1 MLPEKNAADRK
12 GGAGKPGVLDEL
24 PMIKIEPN
32 GGSIPRPAANVDPRA
47 FYETY
52 YHSRDKDRID
62 PDKLRRTLASLNRL
76 RKPRELHAAILGYL
90 KNQKYHRVAIEPW
103 MYEALALAI
112 NMNDGSDADVKMSL
126 NYAADLA
133 QETHNPNHLVSVA
146 DLLFRKGYFER
157 VGSLLDEAMPKVP
170 HRAEPIA
177 MSINLA
183 QKTKDPARMSD
194 SLERLLS
201 LGWPGQDEYFRIEAG
216 NQVEQMVKQLRAQN
230 KGAEAAQLEKKL
242 EDAMSR
248 DVFVRLTWDG
258 FADYDISVEEPF
270 GLKAEYTMPRTVFG
284 GAMIKNGYGS
294 HPEEIYVCPRGFNGK
309 YTIRVSKIWDDPKQP
324 VSKLTL
330 ELITHDGTAH
340 EKKEIRNLK
349 PSAENPPT
357 VVTLIEGRRK
367 RVLPYVDPSSTIME
381 TAIDALKN
389 SKGAAKAK
397 QHTATK
403 DGQAKKGA
411 ATPPAGAAKAKP
423 RPTARNNKPGGAWFK
438 RGSHC

>member
-1 MLPEKNAADRK
+1 MVPGRNAADRK
-12 GGAGKPGVLDEL
+12 ADAGKPGVLDEPPL
-24 PMIKIEPN
+24 IKIEPN
-32 GGSIPRPAANVDPRA
+32 GGPIPRPAANVDPRA
-47 FYETY
+47 FYESY
-52 YHSRDKDRID
+52 FHSRDKDRID

-146 DLLFRKGYFER
+146 DLLVRKGYFER
-157 VGSLLDEAMPKVP
+157 VGPLLDEAMPKIP

-183 QKTKDPARMSD
+183 QKTKDPARMAD

-216 NQVEQMVKQLRAQN
+216 NQVDQMVKQLRAQD
-230 KGAEAAQLEKKL
+230 KSAEADLLQKKL
-242 EDAMSR
+242 EESLSR

-258 FADYDISVEEPF
+258 FADYDVSVEEPL
-270 GLKAEYTMPRTVFG
+270 GAKAEYNLPRTVFG
-284 GAMIKNGYGS
+284 GALIKNGYGF

-309 YTIRVSKIWDDPKQP
+309 YTVRVAKIWDDPKQP

-330 ELITHDGTAH
+330 ELITHEGTGH
-340 EKKEIRNLK
+340 DKKEVRNLK
-349 PSAENPPT
+349 PGAENPPT
-357 VVTLIEGRRK
+357 VVTLAEGRRK
-367 RVLPYVDPSSTIME
+367 KVLPYVDPSATIME
-381 TAIDALKN
+381 TAIDALKH
-389 SKGAAKAK
+389 SKSATKGK
-397 QHTATK
+397 QHAATK
-403 DGQAKKGA
+403 DGEAKKA
-411 ATPPAGAAKAKP
+411 PVATSAGTAKAKP
-423 RPTARNNKPGGAWFK
+423 RPTAPE
-438 RGSHC
+438 